1 MIRRPP
7 RSTLFPYT
15 TLFRSFNGNSTS
27 TDPSFNAEKIYL
39 WIFSTDNNGAPL
51 PDFSNV
57 NEYGLYSATTN
68 SWNFPT
74 AGAAPPGNS
83 TSINTTDVN
92 QLYYGTLDANHLFL
106 QNFNAVPEP
115 SVIGLL
121 GLAIPAAV
129 LALRKRRS
137 RP

>member
-1 MIRRPP
+1 
-7 RSTLFPYT
+7 TLGQPGH
-15 TLFRSFNGNSTS
+15 FNGNSTS
-27 TDPSFNAEKIYL
+27 TDPTFNSQKIYV
-39 WIFSTDNNGAPL
+39 WIFSTDNNNAPL

-57 NEYGLYSATTN
+57 NEYGLYSASIN

-92 QLYYGTLDANHLFL
+92 QLYYGTLDPTHLYL
-106 QNFNAVPEP
+106 QNFNPVPEP
-115 SVIGLL
+115 SAIGLL

-129 LALRKRRS
+129 LALRRTRS
-137 RP
+137 RR